1 MWSTGIMFRKIS
13 ILAVIALVCAMAS
26 ARAQTEF
33 PPPSGKGPVVVMV
46 SGQSGA
52 AHYQPKAEQV
62 AALGYDVVLID
73 GNDMEGTH
81 GAALMTVVMAAQNE
95 PHGTPGKVAV
105 VGFSLGGGEALAY
118 ATRWPDLVTG
128 IVVWYPLTR
137 TIRDPVTFV
146 TGIKVPVLM
155 FAGGEDTYKNCCL
168 IEQAQAIA
176 SAASQQNIPLTL
188 VTYPEAGHEFNLPG
202 DHYDSAA
209 DADSWQKA
217 TARLAQYF
225 GH

>member
-1 MWSTGIMFRKIS
+1 MFHKIS
-13 ILAVIALVCAMAS
+13 ILAGIALACATAS
-26 ARAQTEF
+26 AHAQTEI

-52 AHYQPKAEQV
+52 AHYQPKAQQV

-73 GNDMEGTH
+73 GNAMEGTH
-81 GAALMTVVMAAQNE
+81 GAALHDAVMAAQNE

-128 IVVWYPLTR
+128 VIVWYPLTR
-137 TIRDPVTFV
+137 TIQDPATLVA
-146 TGIKVPVLM
+146 GIKVPVLM
-155 FAGGEDTYKNCCL
+155 FAGEQDTYKNCCL
-168 IEQAQAIA
+168 IAKAQTIA
-176 SAASQQNIPLTL
+176 AAATQQNIPLEL
-188 VTYPEAGHEFNLPG
+188 VTYPDAGHEFNFPG
-202 DHYDSAA
+202 DHYDAAA

-217 TARLAQYF
+217 TARLTQYF